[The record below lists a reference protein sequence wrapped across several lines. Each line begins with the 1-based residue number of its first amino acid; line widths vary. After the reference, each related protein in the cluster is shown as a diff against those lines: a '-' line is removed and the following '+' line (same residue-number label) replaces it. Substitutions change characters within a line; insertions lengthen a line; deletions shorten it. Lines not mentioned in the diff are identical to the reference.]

1 MCCNYFLL
9 ACEFFYYSFFM
20 KISFQISFVQF
31 IIFIWLVSF
40 DLGLIFYKVNLFVVS
55 ICIHT
60 LLCSH
65 LHPSQ
70 HLISTLMLLFL
81 PGNKVLNFEI
91 SSKKSAFSLRS
102 FIVLLTH
109 LKLHSLWNGFLHV
122 VWVDIPSM
130 IQYLSF
136 RFMCSLYFM
145 KGSWW
150 HKKKTLFST
159 TVFHTMLYFKTL
171 FFFPEIRFISYVV
184 LQQFIKETGETTSQ
198 SILKEQWQ
206 LKLMIDW

>member
-1 MCCNYFLL
+1 M
-9 ACEFFYYSFFM
+9 
-20 KISFQISFVQF
+20 
-31 IIFIWLVSF
+31 SF
-40 DLGLIFYKVNLFVVS
+40 DLGLIFYRVNLFVVS
-55 ICIHT
+55 ICMHT

-70 HLISTLMLLFL
+70 NLISTLMLLFL

-91 SSKKSAFSLRS
+91 NSKKSTFSLRS

-150 HKKKTLFST
+150 HKKDTIFYNCFSYNAILQNT
-159 TVFHTMLYFKTL
+159 
-171 FFFPEIRFISYVV
+171 FFCQR
-184 LQQFIKETGETTSQ
+184 
-198 SILKEQWQ
+198 
-206 LKLMIDW
+206 

>member
-1 MCCNYFLL
+1 M
-9 ACEFFYYSFFM
+9 
-20 KISFQISFVQF
+20 
-31 IIFIWLVSF
+31 SF

-109 LKLHSLWNGFLHV
+109 LKLHSLWNGCLHV

-150 HKKKTLFST
+150 HKKR
-159 TVFHTMLYFKTL
+159 HYFLQL
-171 FFFPEIRFISYVV
+171 FFIQCY
-184 LQQFIKETGETTSQ
+184 TSKHFFFFARDK
-198 SILKEQWQ
+198 IHFLCCAPAVY
-206 LKLMIDW
+206 